1 MPDRPPNVLLVI
13 CDDLALGDL
22 ACHGNPHVRTPHLDA
37 LHEQSTRLTRYG
49 SGPVC
54 TPARAALMTG
64 RYPYRTG
71 AIDTYLGR
79 SMMHADEVTLAE
91 LLRDAGYATCLS
103 GKWHLGDCHP
113 LRPED
118 RGFDE
123 ALYHLG
129 GGLRQPANPDYPED
143 SYFNPLLMHNGEP
156 ERRDGYCSDV
166 FTDHALSFIEARGRK
181 PWFCYLAFNAP
192 HSPFEVEDALAQP
205 YRDAGLPET
214 WARLYAMVEN
224 IDTNVGRALS
234 KLDELGLADETVV
247 VFTSDHGPC
256 ASANVDGKP
265 RFNAGLRGI
274 KGSVYEGGLRVP
286 CFVRYPKR
294 IGAGTDVDR
303 IANPI
308 DWLPTL
314 ASLCG
319 ATRRLPRDR
328 AIDGVDLTPLLVGEA
343 SADDWPE
350 RELFVQWHRGDVP
363 RRYRNAAVITQQY
376 KWCRPGDGAA
386 DELYDVSA
394 DPGETVDLSGS
405 MPERC
410 DVLRSAYD
418 GWFDQVSRTRGQTPA
433 ENYGPPR
440 IVVGSD
446 ASPRVV
452 LSQQDWR
459 SEQGEH
465 FMDDTKRGHW
475 LIDVAEAGPYDI
487 TVRLPGGES
496 GPELVLACGR
506 RSLHTNLASEQITVR
521 FANITLPTG
530 PQRLDCFR
538 VRADRREG
546 VRFVEIEKR
555 GR

>member
-1 MPDRPPNVLLVI
+1 MLFVI

-37 LHEQSTRLTRYG
+37 VHGQSTRLTRYC

-79 SMMHADEVTLAE
+79 SMLHPDEVTLAE
-91 LLRDAGYATCLS
+91 VLRRAGYATCLS

-113 LRPED
+113 MRPED
-118 RGFDE
+118 KGFAE

-129 GGLRQPANPDYPED
+129 GGLRQPANHDYPDD
-143 SYFNPLLMHNGEP
+143 SYFNPLLMHNGQP
-156 ERRDGYCSDV
+156 QRHDGYCSDV
-166 FTDHALSFIEARGRK
+166 FTDHAISFIEAQRRK

-192 HSPFEVEDALAQP
+192 HSPFEVDEALAEP
-205 YRDAGLPET
+205 YRDAGLPEA

-224 IDTNVGRALS
+224 IDTNVGRVLG
-234 KLDELGLADETVV
+234 KLDELGLAEDTVV
-247 VFTSDHGPC
+247 IFTSDHGPC
-256 ASANVDGKP
+256 GSANVDGQP
-265 RFNAGLRGI
+265 RYNAGLRGI
-274 KGSVYEGGLRVP
+274 KGGVYEGGLRVP

-319 ATRRLPRDR
+319 ATRRVPGDR

-343 SADDWPE
+343 SASDWPD

-363 RRYRNAAVITQQY
+363 RRYRNCAVITQRY
-376 KWCRPGDGAA
+376 KWCRPGESGV
-386 DELYDVSA
+386 DELYDVEA
-394 DPGETVDLSGS
+394 DPCETMDLSGS
-405 MPERC
+405 MPEHGEAMRA
-410 DVLRSAYD
+410 AYD
-418 GWFDQVSRTRGQTPA
+418 AWFDDVSRTRGQTPA
-433 ENYGPPR
+433 ENFAPPR
-440 IVVGSD
+440 IIVGSD
-446 ASPRVV
+446 ASRRVV

-475 LIDVAEAGPYDI
+475 LIDVAAEGPYDI

-506 RSLHTNLASEQITVR
+506 RSLHANLASEQVTVR

-530 PQRLDCFR
+530 PQRLDCYR
-538 VRADRREG
+538 LRADRREG
-546 VRFVEIEKR
+546 VRFVEIERR
-555 GR
+555 GK